1 MPKQRRAELHERVAR
16 WLEASPGSS
25 DEAIGHHL
33 AEAYLLLAD
42 LAPVGERERE
52 LGRAASARLEA
63 AADAAQ
69 TRGDGPAVARL
80 LERAASLIGA
90 GDPARAALLPRLG
103 AALLDAGR
111 LAEAESVLTEAIE
124 LAPDDSPLAAR
135 ARVERELVRLQA
147 GSDTSPQS
155 AERVVDSALRVLE
168 LDGDELGQSRAHFLR
183 ALRAWMEGRCGQSD
197 EEFESAARLARRAGS
212 EAGRFELL
220 AWRASAALFG
230 PTPVPEAIR
239 RCEEIR
245 EQVAPSPV
253 AEARTLQPL
262 AALHAMA
269 GDFEEARRLVVEGDE
284 ILGELVDL
292 QSAVSQQEALV
303 EMLAGEPAA
312 AEARLRSGYERLVEM
327 GEKALLASTSAM
339 LAQALYAQ
347 GRFDEAAELCAV
359 SEEVAAEEDLTAQ
372 VSWRGVRAKLLAP
385 ADWEEAHRL
394 AAEGVAIAESTDFE
408 TVQADALIDLAE
420 VYLAGDRE
428 DEARSALERA
438 LAVLE
443 RKGDVASAARA
454 RALIPS

>member
-1 MPKQRRAELHERVAR
+1 V
-16 WLEASPGSS
+16 
-25 DEAIGHHL
+25 
-33 AEAYLLLAD
+33 
-42 LAPVGERERE
+42 
-52 LGRAASARLEA
+52 
-63 AADAAQ
+63 
-69 TRGDGPAVARL
+69 
-80 LERAASLIGA
+80 
-90 GDPARAALLPRLG
+90 
-103 AALLDAGR
+103 
-111 LAEAESVLTEAIE
+111 
-124 LAPDDSPLAAR
+124 
-135 ARVERELVRLQA
+135 
-147 GSDTSPQS
+147 
-155 AERVVDSALRVLE
+155 
-168 LDGDELGQSRAHFLR
+168 
-183 ALRAWMEGRCGQSD
+183 
-197 EEFESAARLARRAGS
+197 
-212 EAGRFELL
+212 FELL

-245 EQVAPSPV
+245 EQVAASPV

-269 GDFEEARRLVVEGDE
+269 GEFEEARRLVAEGDE

-347 GRFDEAAELCAV
+347 GRFDEAAELCAI
-359 SEEVAAEEDLTAQ
+359 SEKVAAEEDLTAQ

-385 ADWEEAHRL
+385 ADWGEAHRL
-394 AAEGVAIAESTDFE
+394 AAEGVAIAEGTDFE
-408 TVQADALIDLAE
+408 TVRAEALIDLAE
-420 VYLAGDRE
+420 VCLAGDRP
-428 DEARSALERA
+428 DEARSAVERA